1 MEAKTLIHGTLS
13 RVCLLK
19 NLSLDKDELFSHLQV
34 KLLLQVTPQT
44 KAGEHLHLHIA
55 SPTTDASYSEE
66 TDQTQAK
73 VKKGKKEEEEGVL
86 LSEKKCEFSSMNVYQ
101 RVIKL
106 ITLISHFY
114 FSLILTCLF
123 LVIILTSILAH
134 HIKQKDQMKN
144 SKVMLTSFKMI
155 DI

>member
-1 MEAKTLIHGTLS
+1 
-13 RVCLLK
+13 V
-19 NLSLDKDELFSHLQV
+19 
-34 KLLLQVTPQT
+34 
-44 KAGEHLHLHIA
+44 
-55 SPTTDASYSEE
+55 
-66 TDQTQAK
+66 K
-73 VKKGKKEEEEGVL
+73 VKKGKKEEEGVL
-86 LSEKKCEFSSMNVYQ
+86 LSEKKCEFSSMNKSDIVQRGYQ

>member
-1 MEAKTLIHGTLS
+1 MILTLTSKVI
-13 RVCLLK
+13 
-19 NLSLDKDELFSHLQV
+19 
-34 KLLLQVTPQT
+34 LQVTPKT
-44 KAGEHLHLHIA
+44 KAGEHLYIA
-55 SPTTDASYSEE
+55 SATTDASYSEE

-86 LSEKKCEFSSMNVYQ
+86 LSEKKCEFSSMNKSVIVQRGYQ

-123 LVIILTSILAH
+123 LVIIFTSILAH

>member
-1 MEAKTLIHGTLS
+1 MAHFLAF
-13 RVCLLK
+13 VCSK

-34 KLLLQVTPQT
+34 KIFLQVTPKT
-44 KAGEHLHLHIA
+44 KAGEHLHIA
-55 SPTTDASYSEE
+55 SATTDASYSEE
-66 TDQTQAK
+66 TDQTQVK
-73 VKKGKKEEEEGVL
+73 VEKGEKEEEEVL
-86 LSEKKCEFSSMNVYQ
+86 LSKKKCEFSSMNKSAIVQRGYQ

-114 FSLILTCLF
+114 FSLILTCLL
-123 LVIILTSILAH
+123 LVIILTSILAR

-144 SKVMLTSFKMI
+144 SKVMLTSFKMF